1 VNGAGPGH
9 DGSRH
14 DAAIGSRREHTL
26 APARGPARHY
36 GLTEMLRN
44 TRFHINLVILVA
56 LAACIPMHAL
66 FAGGATLAAV
76 SVSEG
81 HRLAEAWCESC
92 HAIEPHMAG
101 MSNQAPSFEAIAN
114 RHGTTAL
121 SLKVFLK
128 TSHQN
133 MPNLVIAPDQ
143 ADALAS
149 YILSLK
155 AN

>member
-1 VNGAGPGH
+1 
-9 DGSRH
+9 
-14 DAAIGSRREHTL
+14 
-26 APARGPARHY
+26 
-36 GLTEMLRN
+36 MLR
-44 TRFHINLVILVA
+44 RYRIHVGLVILVA
-56 LAACIPMHAL
+56 LAAYFLMHGHV
-66 FAGGATLAAV
+66 AGGANLVARSA
-76 SVSEG
+76 SEG
-81 HRLAEAWCESC
+81 HRLAEAWCKPC

-101 MSNQAPSFEAIAN
+101 MLDQAPGFEAIAN

-143 ADALAS
+143 ADALAN

-155 AN
+155 TSNN

>member
-1 VNGAGPGH
+1 MSRSMLFSLAMLIATAALFFVRVHNA
-9 DGSRH
+9 DGSK
-14 DAAIGSRREHTL
+14 
-26 APARGPARHY
+26 
-36 GLTEMLRN
+36 
-44 TRFHINLVILVA
+44 
-56 LAACIPMHAL
+56 LAADSA
-66 FAGGATLAAV
+66 
-76 SVSEG
+76 SRG
-81 HRLAEAWCESC
+81 HRLAKAWCNSC

-101 MSNQAPSFEAIAN
+101 MSDQAPAFAAIAN

-143 ADALAS
+143 AEALAN

-155 AN
+155 GLD